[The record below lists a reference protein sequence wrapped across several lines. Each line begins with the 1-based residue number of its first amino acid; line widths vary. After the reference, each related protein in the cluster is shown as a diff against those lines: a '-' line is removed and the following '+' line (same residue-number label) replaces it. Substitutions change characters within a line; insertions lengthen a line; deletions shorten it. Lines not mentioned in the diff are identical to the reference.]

1 MTGHTRS
8 REAGFTLLELLVA
21 ATLLALLM
29 AILFG
34 GLRTGTRVW
43 EAGEQRGAD
52 IARLQAAHGF
62 LRRQISE
69 LYPLQRTARA
79 GDAATVAFDG
89 DEKSVTFTGLLPAHF
104 DIGGFQSIRVGA
116 LEDDDGLHLGVE
128 WVPFDPEGGP
138 PADIPDEQRARL
150 LENIDSLSI
159 SYFGAED
166 PDDAPAW
173 VDAWTEQASAPLLV
187 RLEVSFEDRDRRYW
201 PELIVRVPTTSP
213 VFDRDFD
220 VEDAD
225 DEENEEDEPEEE

>member
-1 MTGHTRS
+1 MTGRNRS
-8 REAGFTLLELLVA
+8 GEAGFTLLELLVA

-43 EAGEQRGAD
+43 EAGEKRGAD

-89 DEKSVTFTGLLPAHF
+89 DKTSVTFTGLLPAHF

-116 LEDDDGLHLGVE
+116 FEDDDGLHLAVE

-138 PADIPDEQRARL
+138 PTDIPDEQRTRL
-150 LENIDSLSI
+150 LENIDSLSL

-166 PDDAPAW
+166 PDDAPVW
-173 VDAWTEQASAPLLV
+173 VDTWTEQASAPLLV
-187 RLEVSFEDRDRRYW
+187 RLDVSFEDHDRRYW

-213 VFDRDFD
+213 VFDRDTD
-220 VEDAD
+220 VEEDED
-225 DEENEEDEPEEE
+225 DDDEDEPEEE